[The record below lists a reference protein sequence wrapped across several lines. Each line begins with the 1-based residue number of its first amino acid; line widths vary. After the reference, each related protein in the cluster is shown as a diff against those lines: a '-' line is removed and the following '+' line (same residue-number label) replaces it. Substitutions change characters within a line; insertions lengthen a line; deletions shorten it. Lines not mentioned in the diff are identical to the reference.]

1 MKSVASSLI
10 LILAACIPAAAEEID
25 LFNGAAEAKAYIADD
40 LTLYLWDGEPVAYL
54 DTSRSNTE
62 VDVYGFNGKHLGWF
76 RRGIIFDHEGYAV
89 GAVREAFIRRPMI
102 VPFKAFKKFKPFKI
116 LKEFSPLRPLFNKS
130 WSETGLTRFLRQ
142 GIN

>member
-1 MKSVASSLI
+1 MKCLVKNL
-10 LILAACIPAAAEEID
+10 LFLLAACIPAAAEEID

-40 LTLYLWDGEPVAYL
+40 LTLYLRDGEPVAYL
-54 DTSRSNTE
+54 DTTRSNTE
-62 VDVYGFNGKHLGWF
+62 VDVYGFNGRHLGWF

-89 GAVREAFIRRPMI
+89 GAVREAFIGRPMI
-102 VPFKAFKKFKPFKI
+102 VPFKGFKQFKPFKMF
-116 LKEFSPLRPLFNKS
+116 KEFSPLRPLFTKS